1 MFCPSS
7 PFPRNWHGD
16 ASSPNPIEGWG
27 QKRGDDVVDLPGS
40 LWRGRQLEKRE
51 NLTFRG
57 RSIHGTIWGKR
68 GGATGVL
75 CAGWLRLEETSKGTQ
90 AVSII
95 HLANFFSFS
104 FIFLK
109 ICLLA
114 YNCFRVVHCPCVL
127 SRFIRVRHFVTP
139 QRGAPHAPLSMGSSR
154 QEYCSELPCPPPG
167 DLPDPEAEPVSL
179 MQPRDQTH
187 VSYFSSVGRHVL
199 YH

>member
-1 MFCPSS
+1 MERQTTGEEREPDFQRTQHS
-7 PFPRNWHGD
+7 WHHL
-16 ASSPNPIEGWG
+16 G
-27 QKRGDDVVDLPGS
+27 QERRCYWCLS
-40 LWRGRQLEKRE
+40 
-51 NLTFRG
+51 
-57 RSIHGTIWGKR
+57 
-68 GGATGVL
+68 
-75 CAGWLRLEETSKGTQ
+75 AGWLRLEETSKGTQ

-139 QRGAPHAPLSMGSSR
+139 RRGAPQAPLSMGSSR

-167 DLPDPEAEPVSL
+167 DLPDPEAELVSL